1 MTSPSNDHSI
11 DQHSIEH
18 YGFSPSGGHIG
29 KVSKDDT
36 RQWLEN
42 LRKNDEAWYK
52 HLEREREYQKRK
64 AQDYLY

>member
-1 MTSPSNDHSI
+1 MEQNN
-11 DQHSIEH
+11 IE
-18 YGFSPSGGHIG
+18 YVDRMAIEREGFAPSGGHIG